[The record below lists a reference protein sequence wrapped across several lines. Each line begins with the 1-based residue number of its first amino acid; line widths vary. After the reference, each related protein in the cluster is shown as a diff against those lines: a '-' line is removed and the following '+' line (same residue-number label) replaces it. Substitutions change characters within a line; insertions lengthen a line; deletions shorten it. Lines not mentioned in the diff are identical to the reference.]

1 MNTDTSRVEPLIPG
15 EAPRRQPRVR
25 ASGWVW
31 AVAGLCL
38 AGVLAWAFARGVS
51 PGEREAGEWLK
62 EFEALRSSDAW
73 TGRTLVDNG
82 QSLRELKIRDGT
94 EQRVPERPLSLEGQ
108 KALVNRLVRPES
120 AVARL
125 WDQFCKKFPNNWGKS
140 IPRLP
145 LARDQVRVVAPALI
159 ELATT
164 VELRRLLLEAALRP
178 KASNRMYALMVAN
191 NWPIPLEV
199 LPLLEQLAQSEDP
212 VIRMRVALMLHGIP
226 ERTPAVARLLAQ
238 LEADQVSVVREAA
251 RYSYRSDAEGG
262 IVPEPRH

>member
-1 MNTDTSRVEPLIPG
+1 M
-15 EAPRRQPRVR
+15 
-25 ASGWVW
+25 
-31 AVAGLCL
+31 AGLCL

-51 PGEREAGEWLK
+51 PEEREAGEWLR
-62 EFEALRSSDAW
+62 EFEALR
-73 TGRTLVDNG
+73 
-82 QSLRELKIRDGT
+82 T
-94 EQRVPERPLSLEGQ
+94 EGSERRLPNRPLSLEGQ

-125 WDQFCKKFPNNWGKS
+125 WDRLCKKLPANWGKS

-145 LARDQVRVVAPALI
+145 LARDQVRAVAPALI

-178 KASNRMYALMVAN
+178 QATNRMYALMVAN
-191 NWPIPLEV
+191 NWPIPLDL
-199 LPLLEQLAQSEDP
+199 LPLMEQLAQSEDP
-212 VIRMRVALMLHGIP
+212 LIRMRIALMLHGIP

-262 IVPEPRH
+262 IVPEPRR